1 MMWSLMTKDNNILLI
16 KFEGVQK
23 SEVLEGMGFVVDEHG
38 FLLRE
43 GRNVKTHDGSAY
55 VKIDDVKA
63 VLPGSLDIITDLI
76 EAEDYFKTY

>member
-1 MMWSLMTKDNNILLI
+1 MTKENNFLFI

-23 SEVLEGMGFVVDEHG
+23 SEVLEGMGFEVDSHG

-43 GRNVKTHDGSAY
+43 GKHVKTHDGSAN
-55 VKIDDVKA
+55 VKVDDVKA

>member
-1 MMWSLMTKDNNILLI
+1 MKWLLMTSNKNIILI
-16 KFEGVQK
+16 KFEGAQK
-23 SEVLEGMGFVVDEHG
+23 SEVLEGMGFEVDEHG

-43 GRNVKTHDGSAY
+43 GRNVKTHDGSSY
-55 VKIDDVKA
+55 VKINDVKA

>member
-1 MMWSLMTKDNNILLI
+1 MSENNDILLI

-23 SEVLEGMGFVVDEHG
+23 REILEGLGFSVDRHG
-38 FLLRE
+38 YLLRNGE
-43 GRNVKTHDGSAY
+43 KIKTHDGSAY
-55 VKIDDVKA
+55 AKVDDVKA

>member
-1 MMWSLMTKDNNILLI
+1 MTNNNNILLI

-23 SEVLEGMGFVVDEHG
+23 SEVLWGMGFEIDERG

-43 GRNVKTHDGSAY
+43 GKNVKTHDGSAY